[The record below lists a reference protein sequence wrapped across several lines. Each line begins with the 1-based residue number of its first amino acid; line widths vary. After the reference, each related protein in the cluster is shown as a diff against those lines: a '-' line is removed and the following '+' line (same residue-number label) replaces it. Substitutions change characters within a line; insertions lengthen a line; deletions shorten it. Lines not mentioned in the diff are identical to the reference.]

1 MKVINVK
8 KIKER
13 VGHQVLD
20 ACIENGYVKNAHGS
34 LPDVDVDFDS
44 ERRQDVKEYL
54 ERRYNHN
61 GKLRVFSAGT
71 FTTEKIRS
79 VIKDVCSVHKVSRAT
94 ANYITA
100 IIDEKADWTDLMMFA
115 FENKKV
121 RDFIEKNWEVF
132 EEIRP
137 LMLQPRAA
145 GIHPSALI
153 IIPDVVKGEEVECFD
168 LLPIRKQNGMLVSEI
183 DGYSIDDIGLLKN
196 DVLSIAELT
205 RFADMISACNENYE
219 ADISIP
225 KILNT
230 DLNDPKIYEII
241 QKGLT
246 QGLFQISGVG
256 MTNFMKQM
264 NPTCV
269 KDLIASIALFRPG
282 TLNSGAAQGYCDAKN
297 MNIEPEYLWG
307 TYDALKDTYGYIVYQ
322 EQVSKIARSVGNL
335 SLGDGV
341 KLVKALSKKKIEK
354 VRVFKDKYFEGAA
367 ANGCPKEVA
376 EKIWQ
381 NVEDASKYLFN
392 LSHATAYGLTAFV
405 GTWIKLHYPV
415 VFYAVMMKW
424 VDKDKMPILL
434 NEMRE
439 IEGVSITTP
448 DINIS
453 TGKFVTDYEVN
464 KIYWSLSRVKQCGVN
479 ATKYIIKDR
488 EVYGKYS
495 SFRNFLERIF
505 KFRLGKKE
513 FIAEGEGKERCPIT
527 SLTVKNLIIAGA
539 FDEIENVQSPVQRY
553 GILEQYNEVMQA
565 DISSGIDTEKKDKA
579 YYWAQLQIDISEFG
593 FVDYE
598 EIFKEAEKPKY
609 VSRYEYM
616 RFSQLS
622 KLAIGEKKTIVVCAR
637 VGDVSEKKYK
647 DSRDGGQKKFG
658 KVELQQNT
666 DVTEVTLW
674 SDAWEENKHLMK
686 VGNIIIAV
694 AMTKYSEY
702 ENKNVLQINK
712 GAFVV
717 NV

>member
-1 MKVINVK
+1 MKK
-8 KIKER
+8 
-13 VGHQVLD
+13 
-20 ACIENGYVKNAHGS
+20 
-34 LPDVDVDFDS
+34 
-44 ERRQDVKEYL
+44 YL
-54 ERRYNHN
+54 EKRYNHD

-79 VIKDVCSVHKVSRAT
+79 VIKDVCSIHKVSRAT

-100 IIDEKADWTDLMMFA
+100 IIDDKSDWTDLMKLA

-121 RDFIEKNWEVF
+121 RDFIQKNWEVF

-153 IIPDVVKGEEVECFD
+153 ITPDIVKGEDVECFD
-168 LLPIRKQNGMLVSEI
+168 LLPIRKQNNMLVSEI

-196 DVLSIAELT
+196 DVLAIAELS
-205 RFADMISACNENYE
+205 RFADMIKACNENYN
-219 ADISIP
+219 ANISIP
-225 KILNT
+225 TILNT
-230 DLNDPKIYEII
+230 DLNDPEIYKII

-246 QGLFQISGVG
+246 QGLFQISGGG

-264 NPTCV
+264 NPTSIN
-269 KDLIASIALFRPG
+269 DLIASIALFRPG

-297 MNIEPEYLWG
+297 KYVEPEYLWG
-307 TYDALKDTYGYIVYQ
+307 TYEALKDTYGFIVYQ

-424 VDKDKMPILL
+424 VDKEKMPILL
-434 NEMRE
+434 NEIRE
-439 IEGVSITTP
+439 IDGVTIATP

-453 TGKFVTDYEVN
+453 TDKFVTDYKIN
-464 KIYWSLSRVKQCGVN
+464 KIYWSLSRVKQCGAS
-479 ATKYIIKDR
+479 ATKYILKDR
-488 EVYGKYS
+488 RSYGDYL
-495 SFRNFLERIF
+495 SFKNFLERVF
-505 KFRLGKKE
+505 KYKLDKKE
-513 FIAEGEGKERCPIT
+513 FIAADEEKERCPVT

-539 FDEIENVQSPVQRY
+539 FDSIEHIQSPVQRY
-553 GILEQYNEVMQA
+553 GILQQYEEVMGV
-565 DISSGIDTEKKDKA
+565 DITNDIEDESKEKVH
-579 YYWAQLQIDISEFG
+579 YWAQLQINISEFG
-593 FVDYE
+593 FVDYQN
-598 EIFKEAEKPKY
+598 IYNAYDKPQY
-609 VSRYEYM
+609 VSRYEYLK
-616 RFSQLS
+616 FADLS
-622 KLAIGEKKTIVVCAR
+622 KLAIGEQKRVVFCAR
-637 VGDVSEKKYK
+637 ISEVEEKKYK
-647 DSRDGGQKKFG
+647 DSRDGTNKKFG
-658 KVELQQNT
+658 KVMFQQNT
-666 DVTEVTLW
+666 DLTQVTMW
-674 SDAWEENKHLMK
+674 NDAWEENKQFMQK
-686 VGNIIIAV
+686 GNIIIAV
-694 AMTKYSEY
+694 AMTKFSEY
-702 ENKNVLQINK
+702 DGKNVLQINK

-717 NV
+717 SV